1 MDQPKRRK
9 RDDKVTSDL
18 CRRFGAIAVHK
29 RFVTIGEMKAAVME
43 QLDDD
48 VSGREHRLLG
58 SILYDRGLIT
68 DEQIETVLL
77 ELRKKLS

>member
-1 MDQPKRRK
+1 MERPKRRK
-9 RDDKVTSDL
+9 RDESVTTDL
-18 CRRFGAIAVHK
+18 CHRFGAIAVHK
-29 RFVTIGEMKAAVME
+29 GFVTTEEMKAAVME

-68 DEQIETVLL
+68 DHQIDTVLL
-77 ELRKKLS
+77 ELKKYLK